1 MKKITVIFIICI
13 MMFSTICFA
22 NISEVDIPYPNQGEV
37 AIEITSKVTNKKTD
51 SSVENY
57 SPLDEYGRVGFAEM
71 VIDPEDLDIIEER
84 GDISNIIPSGWH
96 GNSYFDRCHLIG
108 HFLGGDDIAENLFTG
123 THYMNVEGMLS
134 YEYKVYYYVTQHGNS
149 VYYRVTPYY
158 HNDKPQCYGVLMEAA
173 GIEEPDWGFT
183 VFVYNISEEELN
195 NNDIIN
201 NFSKKDNITVS
212 LSTFEST
219 STYILNINTGVFH
232 KPSCT
237 SVKRM
242 KESNKETVEDTR
254 ENVINRGYRPCE
266 KCHP

>member
-1 MKKITVIFIICI
+1 
-13 MMFSTICFA
+13 
-22 NISEVDIPYPNQGEV
+22 
-37 AIEITSKVTNKKTD
+37 
-51 SSVENY
+51 
-57 SPLDEYGRVGFAEM
+57 
-71 VIDPEDLDIIEER
+71 
-84 GDISNIIPSGWH
+84 
-96 GNSYFDRCHLIG
+96 
-108 HFLGGDDIAENLFTG
+108 
-123 THYMNVEGMLS
+123 MLS

-158 HNDKPQCYGVLMEAA
+158 HDDKPQCYGVLIEAV

-195 NNDIIN
+195 NSSKEDN
-201 NFSKKDNITVS
+201 NAVS
-212 LSTFEST
+212 LSTSEST

-232 KPSCT
+232 KPSCA

-242 KESNKETVEDTR
+242 KESNKEIVEDTR